1 MIQEIE
7 EVEKR
12 IAKSKE
18 QFFFTDDE

>member
-12 IAKSKE
+12 IEKSKE